1 MNPVKVLF
9 GASLCCL
16 VLRSTAAKK
25 RQVVGSDKPEDL
37 SEAESQASY
46 GYGYGTKVQDEYSV
60 ATVYVH
66 GFGTSDYED
75 PYAHNDLYVPPHKVL
90 PKEKV
95 PPPPPT
101 PKVPV
106 YRPPEP
112 EPEVIK

>member
-1 MNPVKVLF
+1 MTIFHETYHANSK
-9 GASLCCL
+9 SLIL
-16 VLRSTAAKK
+16 QHISNLQTV
-25 RQVVGSDKPEDL
+25 Q
-37 SEAESQASY
+37 
-46 GYGYGTKVQDEYSV
+46 VQDEYSV

-90 PKEKV
+90 PKVKV
-95 PPPPPT
+95 PPPPPA